1 MTVPKIFSNITNMSM
16 YYKTIDPEQA
26 VEEYYD
32 LRNKIDKFIDDSKK
46 ESAELRKE
54 LQKTNSILEKLLQ
67 SMCNSSRSGL

>member
-1 MTVPKIFSNITNMSM
+1 MSM